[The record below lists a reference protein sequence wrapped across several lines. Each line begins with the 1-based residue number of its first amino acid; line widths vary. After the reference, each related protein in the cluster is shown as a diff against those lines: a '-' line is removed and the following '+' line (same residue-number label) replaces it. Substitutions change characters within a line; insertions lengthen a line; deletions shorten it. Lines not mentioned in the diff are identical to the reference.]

1 MANELDTKIDS
12 LFRKYLN
19 DLAKESE
26 KLILKRFDKEQDVYG
41 KSNFNKAPLKL
52 STKRER
58 GSKGLPKSHPI
69 LKRTGKLR
77 NSIEVN
83 VYDFGF
89 EVKSSLPYGDDL
101 NDGKHSGFWGGHPI
115 KSSKGPLMKPRKFL
129 QLPNE
134 AKWGGKIRKRLY
146 KKLIK
151 DYKII
156 LRDFMIGRVL
166 R

>member
-1 MANELDTKIDS
+1 MANELDNKIDS

-19 DLAKESE
+19 DLAKESK

-58 GSKGLPKSHPI
+58 GSSHPI
-69 LKRTGKLR
+69 LKREGDLR